1 MSGDKTIMC
10 FDRYRKYDEATMKK
24 VANYLI
30 QIIPDSDEDGVA
42 TNQKSLKK
50 AAQFFLGDSCKGKE
64 NTITFSD
71 IKLWSQINI
80 FVCKEII
87 YLLEQSENISQL
99 AKTLNIDENSIID
112 NLNIIYKYIDAKN
125 ISVTNKKYVLN
136 QSGTFVTKD
145 SLYKENES
153 IDKQLK
159 DIIALIADDANNYYN
174 ILIDSRCLITLS
186 KSKSLKDTYLL
197 IDDSIKQLYDSQS
210 NWENDNFRDAARLLI
225 EVWGDENKS
234 TFDENHFPKVFPI
247 RDSICMNVIWTKG
260 ERQQLQQL
268 KSSLG
273 SEDLSY
279 VVNHIEEIKNLSNK
293 ARDLESRVEEL
304 LAVIATLK
312 SGQDVDFDPEEDSD
326 ITKQK
331 QYDAQ
336 IEAQKKLTE
345 LFPAWQFPVGF
356 TEQNETGKP
365 YCKSTIEAID
375 EKGELVPIV
384 LKSYKSKQS
393 KFKINANEW
402 EWIVE
407 KSAKLFVY
415 TSVNGV
421 LDIVEVPQE
430 DIVMNQSKISISFSS
445 ENLNAEQYKD
455 RVSDF
460 ASTLHY
466 FTGLVFNF
474 DKFHI
479 KDNAPKVRDI
489 YAIHSG
495 TQTEQDI

>member
-1 MSGDKTIMC
+1 
-10 FDRYRKYDEATMKK
+10 
-24 VANYLI
+24 
-30 QIIPDSDEDGVA
+30 
-42 TNQKSLKK
+42 
-50 AAQFFLGDSCKGKE
+50 
-64 NTITFSD
+64 
-71 IKLWSQINI
+71 
-80 FVCKEII
+80 
-87 YLLEQSENISQL
+87 
-99 AKTLNIDENSIID
+99 
-112 NLNIIYKYIDAKN
+112 
-125 ISVTNKKYVLN
+125 
-136 QSGTFVTKD
+136 
-145 SLYKENES
+145 
-153 IDKQLK
+153 
-159 DIIALIADDANNYYN
+159 
-174 ILIDSRCLITLS
+174 
-186 KSKSLKDTYLL
+186 
-197 IDDSIKQLYDSQS
+197 
-210 NWENDNFRDAARLLI
+210 
-225 EVWGDENKS
+225 
-234 TFDENHFPKVFPI
+234 
-247 RDSICMNVIWTKG
+247 
-260 ERQQLQQL
+260 
-268 KSSLG
+268 
-273 SEDLSY
+273 LSY

-304 LAVIATLK
+304 LAVIAALK

-331 QYDAQ
+331 QYAAQ

-345 LFPAWQFPVGF
+345 LFHTWQFPVGF

-479 KDNAPKVRDI
+479 KDNAPKARDI